1 MIHHHHGRCHRETT
15 TPINSARPPTNG
27 WIGHITSVRLVNVFL
42 FGYWCVYNRRE
53 WKCPASRRKSE
64 REKHTWNHN
73 NTGIRLIEIGTGSVK
88 WRRVEVIL
96 FQTRNQRVGVTPL
109 DSPTDHTAYHQ
120 LQRGGGH
127 SVTVEENISFVVV
140 IAKESPREREWKGAD
155 YNRQVSI
162 TTQKHWKA
170 DKPRFLASTQII

>member
-1 MIHHHHGRCHRETT
+1 MPSIQTE
-15 TPINSARPPTNG
+15 
-27 WIGHITSVRLVNVFL
+27 
-42 FGYWCVYNRRE
+42 
-53 WKCPASRRKSE
+53 E

-140 IAKESPREREWKGAD
+140 IVKESPREREWKGAD

>member
-1 MIHHHHGRCHRETT
+1 MPSIQTE
-15 TPINSARPPTNG
+15 
-27 WIGHITSVRLVNVFL
+27 
-42 FGYWCVYNRRE
+42 
-53 WKCPASRRKSE
+53 E
-64 REKHTWNHN
+64 RVTHTWNHN
-73 NTGIRLIEIGTGSVK
+73 NTGIRMIEIGTGSVK

-140 IAKESPREREWKGAD
+140 IAKESPRERENGK
-155 YNRQVSI
+155 VLI
-162 TTQKHWKA
+162 TLGRLVLRHKNIG
-170 DKPRFLASTQII
+170 KPTSQGF